1 MGFIYTSGGE
11 QYAIDSYH
19 AISGGPFDNAEKEE
33 LRARLQADPKYKK
46 QQADSAYQKQL
57 KQAPEG
63 YRNNPQFQA
72 ALKDVAYNNDAV
84 VGGYKSV
91 VVPLR
96 EKLNA
101 IVTQLDPYPSSQKTN
116 NPELKQAYGNAY
128 ANKITGSLSGNE
140 AATLDALST
149 KLGYDQDFAQQ
160 LKGDIIGRP
169 NTSGGGM
176 GFFSSITK
184 PFANAIKGVGS
195 ALGVEA
201 VTDPIANVITN
212 PTLKNFT
219 STIPFAR
226 GLDEGIKQIGD
237 MAKLGAIVATAGAA
251 AGGLGALGAG
261 AGAGAAGAGAGAA
274 GAGAGGTILGS
285 QTLGSLASSLGL
297 GNAVNAAPSVLSSL
311 GLSGA
316 GTAAGTAAG
325 GASPYIFGSAAGVP
339 ASLAGTAVGGAAPTL
354 LGSSTLAGLASSL
367 GLGGLVEAAPNVL
380 GSLGLSG
387 GGSTALGSGVLN
399 NLLGGGRQAGGSSGL
414 FGTGLSLQ
422 DLLVGGG
429 TAAGA
434 YYASDAAKKA
444 AEQQA
449 QAAQQ
454 GIDIV
459 RSSADRGINTLQTS
473 ADKAATFQQPFYS
486 AGQNALTRLQKILG
500 LGGQS
505 PDFTEITN
513 NPAYQFRLQQGNNA
527 VQNSAA
533 NAGNLFSGQ
542 TGKALTN
549 YSQDLASTEYQ
560 NIINNLSNEAGRGQ
574 NAGNQL
580 SNIFQNTGVNQS
592 NVGIQTGGAIAD
604 LLRTKGDAVASG
616 TVGRTNAITGGVENL
631 TNYLT
636 RPVQYA

>member
-1 MGFIYTSGGE
+1 MATIGAKDLARIEADKKAKIATQE
-11 QYAIDSYH
+11 Q
-19 AISGGPFDNAEKEE
+19 N
-33 LRARLQADPKYKK
+33 K
-46 QQADSAYQKQL
+46 QKAYQTAL
-57 KQAPEG
+57 RQAPEG

-72 ALKDVAYNNDAV
+72 ALKDVIYNYDAV
-84 VGGYKSV
+84 QSGNKSV
-91 VVPLR
+91 ALPLQ
-96 EKLNA
+96 ENLKA
-101 IVTQLDPYPSSQKTN
+101 IVTQLDPYPNSGQNTN
-116 NPELKQAYGNAY
+116 DPRLKQAYGNAY
-128 ANKITGSLSGNE
+128 AQKATNFNGSLLGKETTALNE
-140 AATLDALST
+140 ASKAVGIPT
-149 KLGYDQDFAQQ
+149 DFAKN
-160 LKGDIIGRP
+160 LEYDILGQP

-176 GFFSSITK
+176 GFFSSIGNVFQGIVD
-184 PFANAIKGVGS
+184 PVVN
-195 ALGVEA
+195 LVEK
-201 VTDPIANVITN
+201 
-212 PTLKNFT
+212 PTLKNLVKAAP
-219 STIPFAR
+219 TI
-226 GLDEGIKQIGD
+226 
-237 MAKLGAIVATAGAA
+237 GAA
-251 AGGLGALGAG
+251 ALGAG
-261 AGAGAAGAGAGAA
+261 ALGAFGGGAAGAAGAGAA
-274 GAGAGGTILGS
+274 GAGAGGTVLGS

-297 GNAVNAAPSVLSSL
+297 GGAVNAAPSVLASL

-316 GTAAGTAAG
+316 GTAAG
-325 GASPYIFGSAAGVP
+325 ASPYIYGSAAGVP

-354 LGSSTLAGLASSL
+354 LGSSTLAGLANSL

-387 GGSTALGSGVLN
+387 GGSTALGSGVLS
-399 NLLGGGRQAGGSSGL
+399 NLLGGGGQAGGGSGI

-434 YYASDAAKKA
+434 YAAQDAAKKA

-459 RSSADRGINTLQTS
+459 RSAADRGINTLQTS
-473 ADKAATFQQPFYS
+473 SDKAATFQQPFYS

-500 LGGQS
+500 LGGQA

-549 YSQDLASTEYQ
+549 YSQGLASTEYQ
-560 NIINNLSNEAGRGQ
+560 NIINNLSNEVGRGQ

>member
-1 MGFIYTSGGE
+1 MHTKGGKP
-11 QYAIDSYH
+11 YAINDLN
-19 AISGGPFDNAEKEE
+19 AINQGPFTNAQKEQLREK
-33 LRARLQADPKYKK
+33 LKADPEYKK
-46 QQADSAYQKQL
+46 EQADSYYTIQL
-57 KQAPEG
+57 KLAPEG

-72 ALKDVAYNNDAV
+72 ALRDVANNHAYDATTN
-84 VGGYKSV
+84 GDKSV

-101 IVTQLDPYPSSQKTN
+101 VVTKLDPYPNSKKNTSDPRITQT
-116 NPELKQAYGNAY
+116 YGNAY
-128 ANKITGSLSGNE
+128 AQKLLNVEGGQLHKEATALNE
-140 AATLDALST
+140 ASKAVGLPT
-149 KLGYDQDFAQQ
+149 DFAQE
-160 LKGDIIGRP
+160 LTYDILGRP

-184 PFANAIKGVGS
+184 PFSNAVKGVGS
-195 ALGVEA
+195 ALGIEA
-201 VTDPIANVITN
+201 VTDPIAKVITN
-212 PTLKNFT
+212 PTLKNAT
-219 STIPFAR
+219 RAVVPFSG
-226 GLDEGIKQIGD
+226 GLKEGIKYVGD
-237 MAKLGAIVATAGAA
+237 AAKLAAIVATAGAA
-251 AGGLGALGAG
+251 AGAGGA
-261 AGAGAAGAGAGAA
+261 AGAAGAGAGTA
-274 GAGAGGTILGS
+274 GASGTVLGS

-297 GNAVNAAPSVLSSL
+297 SDVVAGAPSILQSL

-316 GTAAGTAAG
+316 GAGAGTAVG
-325 GASPYIFGSAAGVP
+325 GASPYIYGSAAGVP
-339 ASLAGTAVGGAAPTL
+339 ASLAGTAVSGAAPTL
-354 LGSSTLAGLASSL
+354 LGSTTLAGLANSL
-367 GLGGLVEAAPNVL
+367 GLGSLVDAAPSVL
-380 GSLGLSG
+380 SSLGLSG
-387 GGSTALGSGVLN
+387 TGSTALGSGVLS
-399 NLLGGGRQAGGSSGL
+399 NLLGGGAGMQGGGSGL

-434 YYASDAAKKA
+434 YYASEAAKKA

-459 RSSADRGINTLQTS
+459 RSAADKGINTLQTS
-473 ADKAATFQQPFYS
+473 ADKAATFQQPFYNS
-486 AGQNALTRLQKILG
+486 GQNALTRLQKILG
-500 LGGQS
+500 LAGQA

-549 YSQDLASTEYQ
+549 YSQGLASTEYQ
-560 NIINNLSNEAGRGQ
+560 NIINNLSGEATRGQ

-604 LLRTKGDAVASG
+604 LLRSKGDAVASG